1 RKQAQKQKAKK
12 KPLWKRIFRIAL
24 IAILLIGL
32 GVGALFGYY
41 VITAPDLDDELLA
54 DPASTKLLDINGDV
68 FADLGVE
75 KRSKISYNDVPD
87 VLEDAILATED
98 VRFFKHIGIDF

>member
-1 RKQAQKQKAKK
+1 MTNEQSSRKARRKQAQKQKAKK

-41 VITAPDLDDELLA
+41 VITAPDLDDE
-54 DPASTKLLDINGDV
+54 
-68 FADLGVE
+68 
-75 KRSKISYNDVPD
+75 
-87 VLEDAILATED
+87 
-98 VRFFKHIGIDF
+98 